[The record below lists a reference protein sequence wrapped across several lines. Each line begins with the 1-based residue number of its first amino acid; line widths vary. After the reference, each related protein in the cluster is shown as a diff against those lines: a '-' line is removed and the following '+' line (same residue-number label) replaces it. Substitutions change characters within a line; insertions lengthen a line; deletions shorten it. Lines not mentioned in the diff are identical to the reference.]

1 MSDSIVRPKLVLGII
16 VITPGAEEVLSQDD
30 IRLAII
36 RHTNGDWG
44 DVCREDWEL
53 NNEAVRDGHRVLSVF
68 QSDGGKKFW
77 MITEFDRSVT
87 TILLP
92 LEY

>member
-1 MSDSIVRPKLVLGII
+1 MSDSIERPKLTLGQV
-16 VITPGAEEVLSQDD
+16 VITRGAADVLSQDE
-30 IRLAII
+30 IHHAIY
-36 RHTNGDWG
+36 RHTVGDWG

-53 NNEAVRDGHRVLSVF
+53 NNEAVRDGFRVLSSF
-68 QSDGGKKFW
+68 RSEKGKTFW
-77 MITEFDRSVT
+77 IITEWDRSVT